1 MVDNRI
7 SKARIQHHFTYGIW
21 KYALLAVV
29 TIFAW
34 DLIFNASAYRP
45 PADKKLDVYFVVQG
59 VDPTNIRDELEAE
72 LREAF
77 PDQEAFSFL
86 QVAVGDDMAYEG
98 AMQLM
103 AYIAA
108 GQGDLFL
115 FSVDQFRQYGREEGG
130 FFLRLDDYIASG
142 VLDTTGIDMTLGE
155 LAPIG
160 LEPGVYGFPAETQ
173 YKLASEYGINNH
185 SLVWGIPEYSGN
197 QENAVKLI
205 AFLQEHLYSEK
216 PEWYDEY
223 QESLRQQE
231 QDKLFFAQ

>member
-21 KYALLAVV
+21 KYVLVAVV
-29 TIFAW
+29 TVFAW
-34 DLIFNASAYRP
+34 DLLFNATAYRP
-45 PADKKLDVYFVVQG
+45 QANKKLDVYFVVQG
-59 VDPTNIRDELEAE
+59 ADPSKIYDELETD
-72 LREAF
+72 LRAAF
-77 PDQEAFSFL
+77 PDQEAFNFL

-130 FFLRLDDYIASG
+130 FFLRLDDAIASSALNTSG
-142 VLDTTGIDMTLGE
+142 LDMTMGE

-160 LEPGVYGFPAETQ
+160 LQPGIYGFPAQTQ
-173 YKLASEYGINNH
+173 YKLTDYGINNH

-197 QENAVKLI
+197 KENAVKLI
-205 AFLQEHLYSEK
+205 AFLQQHLHSEK

-223 QESLRQQE
+223 QEKLRQQE